1 MDRRSARDLR
11 GRGVGGSWG
20 SWGSSR
26 GFPRQRGRRVGRR
39 YALRYGYVTWLRYML
54 TNSYISATGSMGAAF
69 RRREKAGQLPQLPQ
83 LPHALVP
90 CAKRTHAPTADQHGR
105 IARPGLHRRRRRG
118 KPASWEPRDGCNA
131 ALRANLKAC
140 SGTGD
145 PRRPHDDS
153 TRALAGRLQGSMDAS
168 HDPVCIG
175 GVGVASRHRGSRTAA
190 ATPRS
195 SQPDACLGAE
205 TPGPGGHFSMRDD
218 PTLEDRPDVQS
229 ESAMRCR
236 PACAVPKPSRDGCNT
251 IENLE
256 HCASLCANP
265 SWRACSVEVV
275 AGRELPSLRCRRRMH
290 ATAPA
295 WQRDANE
302 PSRRAQERWRSAAAA
317 RPLAWS
323 PTADSVKCEGTDKAK
338 GVSQGC
344 PTRGVLHVASGVGG
358 SGQVLRGCLP
368 KKDHARRPPAGAEA
382 TNVLFI
388 GVRAARA
395 HGENRPRAALLS
407 PRAL

>member
-1 MDRRSARDLR
+1 
-11 GRGVGGSWG
+11 
-20 SWGSSR
+20 
-26 GFPRQRGRRVGRR
+26 
-39 YALRYGYVTWLRYML
+39 
-54 TNSYISATGSMGAAF
+54 MGAAF
-69 RRREKAGQLPQLPQ
+69 RRRGKPRELPQLPQ

-90 CAKRTHAPTADQHGR
+90 CAKRTHAPTAGQHGR
-105 IARPGLHRRRRRG
+105 IARSGLHRRRRRG
-118 KPASWEPRDGCNA
+118 EPASREPRDGRNA

-236 PACAVPKPSRDGCNT
+236 PACAVPQPSRDGCNT
-251 IENLE
+251 IAHQQRLRQPLGQSIVA
-256 HCASLCANP
+256 HAPAK
-265 SWRACSVEVV
+265 VV
-275 AGRELPSLRCRRRMH
+275 AGRELPRLRCRWRLC

-295 WQRDANE
+295 WKRAAGGA
-302 PSRRAQERWRSAAAA
+302 SRRAQGRWRSAAAA
-317 RPLAWS
+317 RPLAWT
-323 PTADSVKCEGTDKAK
+323 PTADSVKCEGTEKAR
-338 GVSQGC
+338 GVSQGG
-344 PTRGVLHVASGVGG
+344 PTRGACVGRVRWVGPGRCSEGVCPRKTVQRGV
-358 SGQVLRGCLP
+358 QRLLRRQTC
-368 KKDHARRPPAGAEA
+368 
-382 TNVLFI
+382 F
-388 GVRAARA
+388 
-395 HGENRPRAALLS
+395 S
-407 PRAL
+407 